1 MFEHEALSIDVATR
15 VRTLREERGLSM
27 RDLATKSNL
36 SANAISTIER
46 GKVSPSVSTLYK
58 IADALSVPVT
68 MFFTPAEAN
77 DKKRVVFLKADERRR
92 VSFQR
97 GLWEGLGGELFMGRV
112 EPFMLTLEG
121 GGVSG
126 MHQMVH
132 TGHEFVLCL
141 RGQLEYRVEDQT
153 FLMEAGDSLLFAAY
167 LEHKWRNVGDTVV
180 NALIV
185 LSDFSE
191 ADSPSVMHMAIK
203 SYGE

>member
-1 MFEHEALSIDVATR
+1 MFERDAISIDVATR
-15 VRTLREERGLSM
+15 IRTLREERGLSM
-27 RDLATKSNL
+27 RDLAAKSNL

-58 IADALSVPVT
+58 IADALGAPVT
-68 MFFTPAEAN
+68 TFFTPAEAD

-97 GLWEGLGGELFMGRV
+97 GLWEGLGGELFAGRV
-112 EPFMLTLEG
+112 EPFLLTLEG
-121 GGVSG
+121 GGASG
-126 MHQMVH
+126 MHSMVH

-141 RGQLEYRVEDQT
+141 RGQLEYQVENQT

-167 LEHKWRNVGDTVV
+167 LEHKWRNIGDKVV

-191 ADSPSVMHMAIK
+191 GDTPSIMHMAVK
-203 SYGE
+203 SHRE